1 MGHRCGPRIAAA
13 VAGVLVTAVAA
24 AAFLN
29 SAPRIP
35 ADRGDRFFVVEKGES
50 LTSIAER
57 LADEG
62 YIRSPAF
69 LRAVARLYRTEGA
82 FKAGW
87 YRVAPGSTALR
98 VHDLLVSGSQSLVKL
113 TIPEGWTISRIA
125 ALVEERGIAPAADFE
140 AAGRSRTLAEALS
153 VPATT
158 LEGFLYPDTYFVPA
172 PFPAETLVRMMTET
186 FFERLD
192 EAEPGWRS
200 LGGGKLFETVT
211 LASIIERE
219 YQVAEEAPLIA
230 SVFGNRLRLG
240 IGLESCATIAYII
253 TEIQHLPHPEY
264 ITLEDKGI
272 DSPYNTYKWAG
283 LPPGPIANP
292 GRVALDAAF
301 HPARTDYLYF
311 VLRDAEAGKH
321 FFSKDLDTHNKA
333 KKLYLKK

>member
-1 MGHRCGPRIAAA
+1 MGHRPGPRIAAA

-29 SAPRIP
+29 SAPRLP
-35 ADRGDRFFVVEKGES
+35 SGGADRLFVIEKGEA
-50 LTSIAER
+50 LASIAER
-57 LADEG
+57 LADER
-62 YIRSPAF
+62 YIRSPAS
-69 LRAVARLYRTEGA
+69 LLAVARVRRTESS

-87 YRVAPGSTALR
+87 YRVAPGSSMLQ

-113 TIPEGWTISRIA
+113 TIPEGWTIARIA
-125 ALVEERGIAPAADFE
+125 ALVEERGIAAAADFE
-140 AAGRSRTLAEALS
+140 AAGHSEPLAAELA
-153 VPATT
+153 VPAKT

-172 PFPAETLVRMMTET
+172 PFPAATLARMMVAT

-192 EAEPGWRS
+192 EIEPEWRS
-200 LGGGKLFETVT
+200 LAGGQLFEKVT
-211 LASIIERE
+211 LASIVERE
-219 YQVAEEAPLIA
+219 YRRDEEAPRIA
-230 SVFGNRLRLG
+230 SVFANRLRLG

-272 DSPYNTYKWAG
+272 YSPYNTYKWAG
-283 LPPGPIANP
+283 LPPGPISNP

-311 VLRDAEAGKH
+311 VLRDAEAGTH
-321 FFSKDLDTHNKA
+321 YFSKDLDTHNKA
-333 KKLYLKK
+333 KKLYLLK

>member
-1 MGHRCGPRIAAA
+1 MGHRPGPRIAAA
-13 VAGVLVTAVAA
+13 IAGVLVTAAA
-24 AAFLN
+24 ATAFLN

-69 LRAVARLYRTEGA
+69 LLAVARIRRTEGS

-87 YRVAPGSTALR
+87 YRVPPGSSALR

-113 TIPEGWTISRIA
+113 TVPEGWTINRIA
-125 ALVEERGIAPAADFE
+125 ALVEERGIARAADFE
-140 AAGRSRTLAEALS
+140 AAARSPTLAESLS
-153 VPATT
+153 VPAAT

-172 PFPAETLVRMMTET
+172 PFPAGTLARMMVET

-192 EAEPGWRS
+192 AVEPGWRS
-200 LGGGKLFETVT
+200 LGSAELFGKVI
-211 LASIIERE
+211 LASIVERE
-219 YQVAEEAPLIA
+219 YRLAEEAPLIA
-230 SVFGNRLRLG
+230 SVFENRLRLG

-272 DSPYNTYKWAG
+272 NSAYNTYKWAG

-311 VLRDAEAGKH
+311 VLRDEEAGRH
-321 FFSKDLDTHNKA
+321 YFSKNLDAHNKA

>member
-1 MGHRCGPRIAAA
+1 MGHRPGPRIAAA
-13 VAGVLVTAVAA
+13 VAGVLVTAAA
-24 AAFLN
+24 TVAFLN
-29 SAPRIP
+29 SAPRTG
-35 ADRGDRFFVVEKGES
+35 AERGDRFFVIEKGES

-69 LRAVARLYRTEGA
+69 LRAAARLRRTEGA

-87 YRVAPGSTALR
+87 YRVPPGSTTLK

-125 ALVEERGIAPAADFE
+125 RLVEERGIAPAADFE
-140 AAGRSRTLAEALS
+140 AAARAPALAAALS
-153 VPATT
+153 VPAST

-172 PFPAETLVRMMTET
+172 PFPAETLARMMVET

-192 EAEPGWRS
+192 AVEPGWRS
-200 LGGGKLFETVT
+200 LGGAKLLEKVI
-211 LASIIERE
+211 LASIVERE
-219 YQVAEEAPLIA
+219 YQLAEEAPLIA
-230 SVFGNRLRLG
+230 SVFVNRMRLG

-253 TEIQHLPHPEY
+253 NEIQHLPHPEY

-272 DSPYNTYKWAG
+272 DSPYNTYKWAA

-311 VLRDAEAGKH
+311 VLRDLEAGKH
-321 FFSKDLDTHNKA
+321 YFSRDLDTHNKA

>member
-1 MGHRCGPRIAAA
+1 MGHRRWPRVAAA
-13 VAGVLVTAVAA
+13 VAGVLVTAAAA

-29 SAPRIP
+29 SSPGTP
-35 ADRGDRFFVVEKGES
+35 GRGDRFFVVEKGES
-50 LTSIAER
+50 LSSIAER
-57 LADEG
+57 LGDEG
-62 YIRSPAF
+62 YVRSPAF
-69 LRAVARLYRTEGA
+69 LLATARLRRTEGS

-87 YRVAPGSTALR
+87 YRVPPGSTALA

-125 ALVEERGIAPAADFE
+125 ALVEERGIAPAADFD
-140 AAGRSRTLAEALS
+140 AAARSRSLASELS
-153 VPATT
+153 VPAAT

-172 PFPAETLVRMMTET
+172 PFPADMLARMMVET
-186 FFERLD
+186 FFERLGVV
-192 EAEPGWRS
+192 EPGWSS
-200 LGGGKLFETVT
+200 LGGGELLQKVI
-211 LASIIERE
+211 LASIVERE
-219 YQVAEEAPLIA
+219 YQLAEEAPLIA
-230 SVFGNRLRLG
+230 SVFVNRIRLG

-272 DSPYNTYKWAG
+272 DSPYNTYKWAA

-311 VLRDAEAGKH
+311 VLRDPGAGKH
-321 FFSKDLDTHNKA
+321 YFSKDLDAHNKA

>member
-1 MGHRCGPRIAAA
+1 MGHRRWPRVAAA
-13 VAGVLVTAVAA
+13 VAGVLVTAAAA

-29 SAPRIP
+29 SSPNVP
-35 ADRGDRFFVVEKGES
+35 DRGDRFFVVEKGES
-50 LTSIAER
+50 LSRIAER
-57 LADEG
+57 LGDEG

-69 LRAVARLYRTEGA
+69 LLAAARFRRTDGS

-87 YRVAPGSTALR
+87 YRVPPGSTTLA

-125 ALVEERGIAPAADFE
+125 ALVEERGIASAADFD
-140 AAGRSRTLAEALS
+140 AAARSRALATELA
-153 VPATT
+153 VPAAT

-172 PFPAETLVRMMTET
+172 PFPADVLARMMVET

-192 EAEPGWRS
+192 GVEPGWRS
-200 LGGGKLFETVT
+200 QGGGKLLEKVI
-211 LASIIERE
+211 LASIVERE
-219 YQVAEEAPLIA
+219 YQLAEEAPLIA
-230 SVFGNRLRLG
+230 SVFVNRIRLG

-272 DSPYNTYKWAG
+272 DSPYNTYKWAA

-301 HPARTDYLYF
+301 HPARSDYLYF
-311 VLRDAEAGKH
+311 VLRDPGAGKH
-321 FFSKDLDTHNKA
+321 YFSKDLDTHNKA

>member
-1 MGHRCGPRIAAA
+1 MGHRRWPRVAAV
-13 VAGVLVTAVAA
+13 VAGVLVTAAAA

-29 SAPRIP
+29 SSPNTRG
-35 ADRGDRFFVVEKGES
+35 RGDRFFVVEKGES
-50 LTSIAER
+50 LSSIAER
-57 LADEG
+57 LGDEG
-62 YIRSPAF
+62 YVRSPAF
-69 LRAVARLYRTEGA
+69 LLAAARLRRTEGS

-87 YRVAPGSTALR
+87 YRVPPGSTALA

-125 ALVEERGIAPAADFE
+125 ALVEERGIAPAADFD
-140 AAGRSRTLAEALS
+140 AAARSRALATELS
-153 VPATT
+153 VPAAT

-172 PFPAETLVRMMTET
+172 PFPADMLARMMVET
-186 FFERLD
+186 FFERLGGV
-192 EAEPGWRS
+192 EPGWSR
-200 LGGGKLFETVT
+200 LGGGELLQKVI
-211 LASIIERE
+211 LASIVERE
-219 YQVAEEAPLIA
+219 YQLAEEAPLIA
-230 SVFGNRLRLG
+230 SVFVNRIRLG

-272 DSPYNTYKWAG
+272 DSPYNTYKWAA

-311 VLRDAEAGKH
+311 VLRDPGAGKH
-321 FFSKDLDTHNKA
+321 YFSKDLDAHNKA

>member
-1 MGHRCGPRIAAA
+1 MGHHPGPRVAAA
-13 VAGVLVTAVAA
+13 VAGILVTAAAA
-24 AAFLN
+24 AAFVN

-35 ADRGDRFFVVEKGES
+35 SSRGDRLFVVEKGEP
-50 LTSIAER
+50 LAGIAER

-62 YIRSPAF
+62 YVRSAAF
-69 LRAVARLYRTEGA
+69 LRLMARLRGTEGQ

-87 YRVAPGSTALR
+87 YRVPQGSTALR
-98 VHDLLVSGSQSLVKL
+98 VYDLLVSGAQSLAKL

-125 ALVEERGIAPAADFE
+125 ALVEERGIAPAAEFE
-140 AAGRSRTLAEALS
+140 AAANSAALAATLS
-153 VPATT
+153 VPART
-158 LEGFLYPDTYFVPA
+158 LEGFLFPDTYFVPS
-172 PFPAETLVRMMTET
+172 PFPAEMLARIMVET

-192 EAEPGWRS
+192 GIDPGWRR
-200 LGGGKLFETVT
+200 LEGAVLFEKVT
-211 LASIIERE
+211 LASIVERE
-219 YQVAEEAPLIA
+219 YRAAEEAPLIA
-230 SVFGNRLRLG
+230 SVFANRLRLG

-253 TEIQHLPHPEY
+253 SEIQHQPHPEY

-311 VLRDAEAGKH
+311 VLRDPEEGRH
-321 FFSKDLDTHNKA
+321 YFSRDLDTHNKA

>member
-1 MGHRCGPRIAAA
+1 MGHRPGPRVAAA
-13 VAGVLVTAVAA
+13 VAGILAAAAAA
-24 AAFLN
+24 AAFMN
-29 SAPRIP
+29 SAPRVP
-35 ADRGDRFFVVEKGES
+35 PDRGDRLFVVEKGES
-50 LTSIAER
+50 LASIAER

-62 YIRSPAF
+62 YVRSPVF
-69 LRAVARLYRTEGA
+69 LRAVARVCGTEGD

-87 YRVAPGSTALR
+87 YRVPRGASTLR
-98 VHDLLVSGSQSLVKL
+98 VHDLLVTGSQSLVKF
-113 TIPEGWTISRIA
+113 TIPEGWAISRIA

-140 AAGRSRTLAEALS
+140 AAAYSSTLAAELG
-153 VPATT
+153 VPSKS
-158 LEGFLYPDTYFVPA
+158 LEGFLFPDTYFVPS
-172 PFPAETLVRMMTET
+172 PFPAEMLARIMVQT

-192 EAEPGWRS
+192 AIEPGWRRLES
-200 LGGGKLFETVT
+200 AALFEKVT
-211 LASIIERE
+211 LASIVERE
-219 YQVAEEAPLIA
+219 YRAAEEAPLIA
-230 SVFGNRLRLG
+230 SVFANRLRLG

-253 TEIQHLPHPEY
+253 TEIQHQPHPEY

-311 VLRDAEAGKH
+311 VLRDPEEGRH
-321 FFSKDLDTHNKA
+321 YFSRDLDTHNKA

>member
-1 MGHRCGPRIAAA
+1 MGHRRWPRVAAA
-13 VAGVLVTAVAA
+13 VAGVLVTAAA
-24 AAFLN
+24 AAVFFN
-29 SAPRIP
+29 SAPHVQ
-35 ADRGDRFFVVEKGES
+35 DRGDRFFVVEKGES
-50 LTSIAER
+50 LSSIAGR
-57 LADEG
+57 LDDEG

-69 LRAVARLYRTEGA
+69 LLAAARLRRTEGS

-87 YRVAPGSTALR
+87 YRVPPGSTTIA

-113 TIPEGWTISRIA
+113 TIPEGWTISRVA
-125 ALVEERGIAPAADFE
+125 ALVEERGIAPTADFE
-140 AAGRSRTLAEALS
+140 AAARSRALAADLA
-153 VPATT
+153 VPAAT

-172 PFPAETLVRMMTET
+172 PFPAETLVSMMVET
-186 FFERLD
+186 FFERL
-192 EAEPGWRS
+192 EKVEPGWRR
-200 LGGGKLFETVT
+200 LGGEGLLEKVI
-211 LASIIERE
+211 LASIVERE
-219 YQVAEEAPLIA
+219 YQLTEEAPLIA
-230 SVFGNRLRLG
+230 SVFVNRMRLG

-272 DSPYNTYKWAG
+272 DSPYNTYKWAA

-311 VLRDAEAGKH
+311 VLRDEEAGKH
-321 FFSKDLDTHNKA
+321 YFSRDLDTHNKA